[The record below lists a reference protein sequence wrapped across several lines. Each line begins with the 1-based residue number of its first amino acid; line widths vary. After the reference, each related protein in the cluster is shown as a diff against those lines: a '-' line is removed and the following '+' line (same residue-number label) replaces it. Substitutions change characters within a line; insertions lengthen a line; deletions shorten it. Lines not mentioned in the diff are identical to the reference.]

1 MQLLFVKY
9 QTLSVLML
17 RNCAPVFIFTT
28 GSSTLLGRPRCDLS
42 ICCYLP
48 HSIHFSEFMSVVFTR
63 KRTKH
68 KNTRSPPFLYDTK
81 MAADGYYARKALILR
96 ERFFNQTL
104 SSLRIQESLPFPV
117 LHFQAGGNVPLG
129 PGFRS
134 LNNELRI
141 MKNFLTYLTFSKL

>member
-1 MQLLFVKY
+1 M
-9 QTLSVLML
+9 

-28 GSSTLLGRPRCDLS
+28 GSSTLLGRPRCGLS

-63 KRTKH
+63 KWTKH
-68 KNTRSPPFLYDTK
+68 ENTRCPPFSYDKYENGRRRLLSAQSINSESASLT
-81 MAADGYYARKALILR
+81 M
-96 ERFFNQTL
+96 QTL
-104 SSLRIQESLPFPV
+104 SSLRIQESFPFPV

-134 LNNELRI
+134 LNNEEDNSFTKI
-141 MKNFLTYLTFSKL
+141 S